1 MDTSE
6 LLDNMEESMMKS
18 EEAMKVDFSAIRT
31 GKASPALVE
40 NILVDY
46 YGSKTRIKDI
56 AGINTPEAR
65 LITIQPWD
73 QSAVKSIEK
82 AITESNIGISPV
94 SDGRIIRLPIPPLTQ
109 ERRVALT
116 KQVKSRAEDARVSM
130 RNIRREA
137 NDAAKK
143 AQKNSELTEDELKA
157 LLEDIQKMTDS
168 YIAGVDKLAAEKE
181 KYYDYAINKIYNKMR
196 RGN

>member
-18 EEAMKVDFSAIRT
+18 EDAMKVDFSAIRT

-94 SDGRIIRLPIPPLTQ
+94 SDGRVIRLPIPPLTQ
-109 ERRVALT
+109 ERRQQLS
-116 KQVKSRAEDARVSM
+116 KQVKARCEEGKVQI
-130 RNIRREA
+130 RNIRRDGNEA
-137 NDAAKK
+137 VKK
-143 AQKNSELTEDELKA
+143 AEKDSQITEDERKEA
-157 LLEDIQKMTDS
+157 LDQIQKLTDD
-168 YIAGVDKLAAEKE
+168 YIKSLDAVAADKE
-181 KYYDYAINKIYNKMR
+181 KDLMSF
-196 RGN
+196 

>member
-6 LLDNMEESMMKS
+6 LLENMEESMMKS

-116 KQVKSRAEDARVSM
+116 KQVKSRAEDARVAM
-130 RNIRREA
+130 RNIRRDA

-157 LLEDIQKMTDS
+157 VLEDIQKMTDS

-181 KYYDYAINKIYNKMR
+181 KELLSF
-196 RGN
+196 

>member
-6 LLDNMEESMMKS
+6 LLDNMEESMLKS
-18 EEAMKVDFSAIRT
+18 EEAMKWDFSAIRT

-181 KYYDYAINKIYNKMR
+181 KELLSF
-196 RGN
+196 

>member
-6 LLDNMEESMMKS
+6 LLENMEESMMKS

-94 SDGRIIRLPIPPLTQ
+94 SDGRVIRLPIPPLTQ

-116 KQVKSRAEDARVSM
+116 KQVKSRAEEARVAM
-130 RNIRREA
+130 RNIRRDA

-157 LLEDIQKMTDS
+157 VLEDIQKMTDS
-168 YIAGVDKLAAEKE
+168 YIAGVDKLASEKE
-181 KYYDYAINKIYNKMR
+181 KELLSF
-196 RGN
+196 

>member
-1 MDTSE
+1 MDTNE
-6 LLDNMEESMMKS
+6 LLDNMEEGMMKS
-18 EEAMKVDFSAIRT
+18 EDAMKLDFSAIRT

-56 AGINTPEAR
+56 AGISTPEAR
-65 LITIQPWD
+65 LIAIQPWD

-82 AITESNIGISPV
+82 AIMESNIGISPL
-94 SDGRIIRLPIPPLTQ
+94 SDGRVIRLPIPPLTQ
-109 ERRVALT
+109 ERRQALG
-116 KQVKSRAEDARVSM
+116 KQVKARGEEARVAV

-143 AQKNSELTEDELKA
+143 AQKNSEITEDELKA
-157 LLEDIQKMTDS
+157 LLDKIQKTTDS
-168 YIAGVDKLAAEKE
+168 YIATVDRLVEEKE
-181 KYYDYAINKIYNKMR
+181 KELMSF
-196 RGN
+196 